1 MRLLLS
7 SYLGSQTVADIKVR
21 QAAHLA
27 YALHNE
33 ALAVVEDRGFDP
45 IAAVQRLKAVD
56 VMLGSEFSAIF
67 GALLDRASSDLPFEL
82 LPRGVSCLAQA
93 MTLTIEFE

>member
-1 MRLLLS
+1 MDDDNSVTQTKILARALYEVRLLLS
-7 SYLGSQTVADIKVR
+7 SYLGSQTVADINVR

-45 IAAVQRLKAVD
+45 VAAVQRLKAVD

-67 GALLDRASSDLPFEL
+67 GALLDR
-82 LPRGVSCLAQA
+82 GV
-93 MTLTIEFE
+93 E